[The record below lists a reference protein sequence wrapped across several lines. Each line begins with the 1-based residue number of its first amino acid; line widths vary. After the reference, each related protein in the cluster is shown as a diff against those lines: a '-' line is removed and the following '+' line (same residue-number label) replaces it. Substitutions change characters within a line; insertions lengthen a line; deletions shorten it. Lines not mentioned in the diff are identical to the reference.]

1 MTQGRSWEKVEKLN
15 KTRWRRGIVED

>member
-15 KTRWRRGIVED
+15 KTRWRRGRVGD